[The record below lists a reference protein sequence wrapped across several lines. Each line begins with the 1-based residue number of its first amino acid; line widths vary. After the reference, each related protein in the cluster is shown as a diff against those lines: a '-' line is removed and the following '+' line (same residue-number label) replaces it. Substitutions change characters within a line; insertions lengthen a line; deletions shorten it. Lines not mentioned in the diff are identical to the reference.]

1 MAYQNVGTPV
11 FYMNDVEWLDSL
23 GVISMGSDHFRT
35 LPVNPTPFTSQYNNS
50 PISMQEKSFFAIL
63 GHTFASDGV
72 TNIYIP
78 GWSSGI
84 ADVVNHDFGCDGFTI
99 TKFNGTGLT
108 NLGIFNQTE
117 PVNIG
122 SVVIGTYYE
131 MPHSPDLSL
140 TMEREYGGI
149 KTIETKGGA
158 SLSNSFY
165 NGSPKWGSLGVW
177 ELNDP
182 TPSFTED
189 AYLYSGYYN
198 QDLARSGRRIW
209 NLSFSY
215 LDDGDVFGANQY
227 LGSAEWGNQ
236 TNNVD
241 TDDVNDYQ
249 YYADNLLT
257 DDNFFSQVIHKTNG
271 GQLPFI
277 FQPDQGDNTQFAI
290 CKFDQDSFQ
299 FKQVAHRVYNMS
311 LKIREVW

>member
-1 MAYQNVGTPV
+1 
-11 FYMNDVEWLDSL
+11 
-23 GVISMGSDHFRT
+23 
-35 LPVNPTPFTSQYNNS
+35 
-50 PISMQEKSFFAIL
+50 MQEKSFFAIL

-84 ADVVNHDFGCDGFTI
+84 ADVVNHDFAYDGFTI
-99 TKFNGTGLT
+99 TRFNGTGLT

-165 NGSPKWGSLGVW
+165 NGNPKWGSLGAW
-177 ELNDP
+177 EL
-182 TPSFTED
+182 S
-189 AYLYSGYYN
+189 SGTTSS
-198 QDLARSGRRIW
+198 QALSRSGRRVW

-215 LDDGDVFGANQY
+215 LDDGDVFGSNQ
-227 LGSAEWGNQ
+227 LLLTQREAEGYEPVYTTEGYSGELIGTEAFQ
-236 TNNVD
+236 
-241 TDDVNDYQ
+241 Q
-249 YYADNLLT
+249 NLLT
-257 DDNFFSQVIHKTNG
+257 HDNFFSQVIHKTNG

-277 FQPDQGDNTQFAI
+277 FQPDGSNNNPDQFAI
-290 CKFDQDSFQ
+290 CKFDQNSFK
-299 FKQVAHRVYNMS
+299 FKQVANGVYNVS